1 MNFEL
6 EKAWKGLL
14 DSFHLD
20 NVERPDVDSIL
31 FVIGLQELNFKT
43 GKLSKDQKLDV
54 IHIGLCVVFVPYGYY
69 EVVGRDSEGWIHFKS
84 IKKFPNLHAEDQE
97 IMIKEAILD
106 YYK

>member
-1 MNFEL
+1 M
-6 EKAWKGLL
+6 
-14 DSFHLD
+14 
-20 NVERPDVDSIL
+20 
-31 FVIGLQELNFKT
+31 

-54 IHIGLCVVFVPYGYY
+54 IHIGLCVVFIPYGHY

-84 IKKFPNLHAEDQE
+84 IKKFPNLNAEDQE

>member
-6 EKAWKGLL
+6 EKAWKSLL
-14 DSFHLD
+14 DSFHID

-43 GKLSKDQKLDV
+43 GKLSKDQKLEV

-69 EVVGRDSEGWIHFKS
+69 EVVGRDNEGWIHFKS
-84 IKKFPNLHAEDQE
+84 IKKFPNLSAGDQE
-97 IMIKEAILD
+97 IMIKEAIID